1 MQLADEKLW
10 ELCLTGDK
18 EAFKEIYCRFYS
30 LLYNY
35 GSKLISD
42 KDLVKDCIQEVFIK
56 LIQNYRSLSPTPN
69 VKGYLVKALRN
80 KLYDTLEK
88 EKSTDDISL
97 YEEVFITDELF
108 PLLSFDDSEADHR
121 AKHLMEV
128 FAQLSPHQ
136 QEIIYLYYVNELKHE
151 EIAEIMGI
159 NYQSSKNL
167 LFRSLSTLR
176 KLYLKNNSFYS
187 KKVST
192 K

>member
-1 MQLADEKLW
+1 M
-10 ELCLTGDK
+10 TGNK

-35 GSKLISD
+35 GSKLVSD
-42 KDLVKDCIQEVFIK
+42 QDLVKDCIQDIFIK
-56 LIQNYRSLSPTPN
+56 LIQNYQSLSTTPN
-69 VKGYLVKALRN
+69 VRGYLLKALRN

-88 EKSTDDISL
+88 ERATDDISL
-97 YEEVFITDELF
+97 YEETFITDELL

-128 FAQLSPHQ
+128 FSELSPHQ

-151 EIAEIMGI
+151 EIAVIMEI

-167 LFRSLSTLR
+167 LFRSLSKLR
-176 KLYLKNNSFYS
+176 KLYLKNN
-187 KKVST
+187 
-192 K
+192 